1 VAVGWIKVE
10 TCTSGKAEII
20 RLARLLSMKH
30 DEALGAVVRFWVWAD
45 SNTVDG
51 VVDGVASTDVDA
63 VLSCPGLCRGLEAV
77 GWLII
82 DKEKER
88 ITIPKFERHNGESDK
103 KRALS
108 SERQARWR
116 AGNVDGLV
124 DATPPTRE
132 EKRREEKKKNNNT
145 VRHTPDVLS
154 LLQFLNEK
162 TGRNYQPVRANIE
175 LILARLKD
183 GASVDDCRAVIAKKC
198 REWAG
203 DPKMSFYLRP
213 ATLFNRTKF
222 AQYQGEL
229 GAGLPSY
236 QQGALGVQQQEVT

>member
-30 DEALGAVVRFWVWAD
+30 DEALGVVIRFWVWAD

-88 ITIPKFERHNGESDK
+88 ITIPKFSRHNGESAK

-132 EKRREEKKKNNNT
+132 EKRREDKKNNYI
-145 VRHTPDVLS
+145 VGKPDYRNQALEI
-154 LLQFLNEK
+154 LDFLNSK
-162 TGRNYQPVRANIE
+162 TGRHYKPGAANLEMIV
-175 LILARLKD
+175 ARLKD
-183 GASVDDCRAVIAKKC
+183 GATVEECRGVIAKKC
-198 REWAG
+198 REWIG
-203 DPKMSFYLRP
+203 DADMNLYLRP
-213 ATLFNRTKF
+213 GTLFNRTKF

-229 GAGLPSY
+229 GAPELKVVAS
-236 QQGALGVQQQEVT
+236 

>member
-10 TCTSGKAEII
+10 TCTPGKAEII

-30 DEALGAVVRFWVWAD
+30 DEALGVVVRFWVWAD

-51 VVDGVASTDVDA
+51 VVDGVASTDVDG

-77 GWLII
+77 GWLVI

-88 ITIPKFERHNGESDK
+88 ITIPKFTRHNGESAK

-108 SERQARWR
+108 NERQARWR
-116 AGNVDGLV
+116 AGNVDALV
-124 DATPPTRE
+124 DAAPPTRE
-132 EKRREEKKKNNNT
+132 EKRREEKKKTNNI
-145 VRHTPDVLS
+145 VRLKPDALQVLN
-154 LLQFLNEK
+154 FLNEK
-162 TGRNYQPVRANIE
+162 TGRHYKPLPANLD
-175 LILARLKD
+175 LISARLKE

-203 DPKMSFYLRP
+203 DEKMDQFMRP

-229 GAGLPSY
+229 GAPEHHG
-236 QQGALGVQQQEVT
+236 EVI

>member
-1 VAVGWIKVE
+1 MAVGWIKVE
-10 TCTSGKAEII
+10 TCTPGKAEII

-30 DEALGAVVRFWVWAD
+30 DEALGVVVRFWVWAD

-82 DKEKER
+82 DTEKER
-88 ITIPKFERHNGESDK
+88 ITIPKFERHNGESAK

-108 SERQARWR
+108 NERQARWR
-116 AGNVDGLV
+116 AGNVDAHV

-132 EKRREEKKKNNNT
+132 EKRREEKKKNRSN
-145 VRHTPDVLS
+145 VGQKPDAIQVLN
-154 LLQFLNEK
+154 FLNQK
-162 TGRNYQPVRANIE
+162 TGRSYEPVDANLKPIA
-175 LILARLKD
+175 ARLRE
-183 GASVDDCRAVIAKKC
+183 GSSVDDLRAVVAKKC

-203 DPKMSFYLRP
+203 DPKMDVYLRP
-213 ATLFNRTKF
+213 KTLFNATNF
-222 AQYQGEL
+222 ANYKGEL
-229 GAGLPSY
+229 GAPEPER
-236 QQGALGVQQQEVT
+236 QVAL

>member
-1 VAVGWIKVE
+1 MSVGWIKVE
-10 TCTSGKAEII
+10 TCTPGKAEII

-51 VVDGVASTDVDA
+51 VVDGVSPTDVDA
-63 VLSCPGLCRGLEAV
+63 VLSCPGLCRGLESV
-77 GWLII
+77 GWLVI
-82 DKEKER
+82 DGVKER
-88 ITIPKFERHNGESDK
+88 ITIPKFERHNGESAK

-108 SERQARWR
+108 NERQARWR
-116 AGNVDGLV
+116 AGLV
-124 DATPPTRE
+124 DAEAPTRE
-132 EKRREEKKKNNNT
+132 EKRREEKKKKNNT
-145 VRHTPDVLS
+145 VRHTPDVLQ

-198 REWAG
+198 REWAT
-203 DPKMSFYLRP
+203 DDKMRFYLRP

-229 GAGLPSY
+229 AAPEP
-236 QQGALGVQQQEVT
+236 ATVNP